1 MIIAKE
7 HAEFLTVTC
16 LEWTHVLQ
24 EDRFKDIVIDS
35 LRFLSKEER
44 IKVYGFVIMSNHFH
58 LLWQM
63 LGDHKRE
70 DVQRDFLKF
79 TGQQILKILRNENS
93 EMQKELLV
101 QAKDRKYQVWER
113 NSLGVPLWSPEV
125 FWQKL
130 EYIHYN
136 PLKAGLC
143 EYPEDYKYSSA
154 KFYLRNEKNWDFL
167 VHHEE

>member
-1 MIIAKE
+1 MIAKE
-7 HAEFLTVTC
+7 HPEFLTVTC
-16 LEWTHVLQ
+16 LEWTHVLK

-35 LRFLSKEER
+35 LRFLCKEER
-44 IKVYGFVIMSNHFH
+44 IQVFGFVIMSNHFH
-58 LLWQM
+58 LIWQM
-63 LGDHKRE
+63 MGDHKRK

-93 EMQKELLV
+93 DLQDKLLV

-113 NSLGVPLWSPEV
+113 NSLGIPLWSHEV

-136 PLKAGLC
+136 PVKAGLC

-154 KFYLRNEKNWDFL
+154 RFYLKNEKDWDFL
-167 VHHEE
+167 VHNEE